1 MLLAVPAFYALPN
14 FWLLPNTLFDYLLR
28 CGMGVNNQ
36 SPGSVRNRMDPGQLF
51 GNGRKAMHSAPTDR
65 RVRRTRELLRR
76 AFLSLLQ
83 EKGYDRITV
92 QDILDRADIGRSTFY
107 AHYRDKD
114 DLLRAGFE
122 DIRAALAAERRA
134 AEQGAESKREFLQP
148 LLAVFQHVG
157 RHRHFWEPL
166 SRKGGAEL
174 VSRILWESVSD
185 LAREHL
191 RSQFPD
197 AAAHQAQFEAAVR
210 FVAGACMGL
219 LGWWLEDDAVPY
231 TAEELHAIFRR
242 LATQG
247 VRRYL
252 VDAPS
257 WAGRAG

>member
-1 MLLAVPAFYALPN
+1 MN
-14 FWLLPNTLFDYLLR
+14 
-28 CGMGVNNQ
+28 
-36 SPGSVRNRMDPGQLF
+36 
-51 GNGRKAMHSAPTDR
+51 SAPTDR

-122 DIRAALAAERRA
+122 DIRAALAAERQA
-134 AEQGAESKREFLQP
+134 AEQGAPSKSELLQP

-157 RHRHFWEPL
+157 GHRHFWEPL

-185 LAREHL
+185 LVREHL
-191 RSQFPD
+191 RAQFPD
-197 AAAHQAQFEAAVR
+197 AAAHQGQQLEAAVR

-219 LGWWLEDDAVPY
+219 LGWWLEDAAVPY
-231 TAEELHAIFRR
+231 SAEELHAIFRR

-247 VRRYL
+247 VRRFL
-252 VDAPS
+252 VVAPS
-257 WAGRAG
+257 WPGRVG